1 MTGSPQ
7 RRGWLLV
14 IGVTV
19 VVVGLVAAGALWFAA
34 GQRLDDNVAGFARAP
49 SGCATTLD
57 FDRTGAFQ
65 VHLETAGTVDGLA
78 GNCSAAADYDRGDVA
93 APQLELVDA
102 DGDVVAI
109 EPADGGAYDAS
120 GFRGERIGVVE
131 ITTVGDHVLTVQ
143 ADGPQFAI
151 AIGEA
156 ADDGVALLQWSAM
169 LTAVA
174 ALVVG
179 GLLLVAGIRRPTT
192 AEPSTESWE
201 PVDGSALTWPAG
213 PPGFPPP
220 PPTTGAAGPAGPP
233 IAPPTGSPGTDRPPW
248 GPPTQ

>member
-1 MTGSPQ
+1 M
-7 RRGWLLV
+7 

-65 VHLETAGTVDGLA
+65 VHLETAGTLDGLA
-78 GNCSAAADYDRGDVA
+78 GNCSAASDYDRGDVS

-102 DGDVVAI
+102 DGDVVVI
-109 EPADGGAYDAS
+109 EPVDGSSYDAS
-120 GFRGERIGVVE
+120 GFRGVQIGVVE
-131 ITTVGDHVLTVQ
+131 ITAVGDHVLTVE
-143 ADGPQFAI
+143 ADGAQFAI
-151 AIGEA
+151 ALGGP

-169 LTAVA
+169 LAAVA

-179 GLLLVAGIRRPTT
+179 GLLLVAGSRRPTA
-192 AEPSTESWE
+192 AESSTESWE
-201 PVDGSALTWPAG
+201 PADGRTLTWPAG

-233 IAPPTGSPGTDRPPW
+233 IVPPTLPPSLPPTGPPGTDRPPW